1 MSVYSRVPI
10 VKPGRNKFKGL
21 SHNFRNTIN
30 IGELHLSC
38 RPIEMVPGDSMDFS
52 QVTSVELQPL
62 VHPFKGDLF
71 YESWAF
77 FVSNR
82 ICQYDNV
89 YEPEQPTNEPEFE
102 DILLDSANQARSL
115 PIPILENALGNNTDV
130 PSYLSETGF
139 PRNGLVQNN
148 IEKFKICAYPY
159 RGIDLIFK
167 EYFRDENLQPLSE
180 LEFLSGLPSGG
191 PAQYEGFYLINY
203 KKDRFTGASLSPQ
216 KGNPV
221 KLPISGTSYLTTSP
235 DVRNHFTMFS
245 AAVGTDYGIAKYRDG
260 AVQTSLAPFDVDS
273 ADHATDLQ
281 DNFDS
286 VMEHRYQV
294 NYDDDLFIYIENLR
308 LANKLQRWNERNM
321 ITGTRSK
328 EYYLANYGIAPS
340 DETLQRPAM
349 IGHIKTPVIVN
360 SVLQHEETEDT
371 PLGYKAG
378 NGGAIQSTHFG
389 RWTAKEFGWV
399 LILSALRPRA
409 NYQNQIDRN
418 LIKTSVWDFFNKIF
432 EGLGQEEIYN
442 CEVDALHCDLSNEPA
457 PGESPLDVWGYTDRY
472 NYMREMQDLTTGQ
485 LIQENTPQ
493 SLPAYATVR
502 KFSSLPSLSD
512 VFIQVDP
519 SEYDYLFAVPHDNLN
534 HAIVSTYNQ
543 ITAYRPL
550 SKYAHP
556 SIA

>member
-10 VKPGRNKFKGL
+10 YKPGRNKFRGL

-30 IGELHLSC
+30 IGEIHLSC
-38 RPIEMVPGDSMDFS
+38 RPIEMVPGDTMDFS

-89 YEPEQPTNEPEFE
+89 YEPEVLTNEPEFE
-102 DILLDSANQARSL
+102 DILLDSANNSRSL
-115 PIPILENALGNNTDV
+115 PIPILSNVGAPGGEIPV
-130 PSYLSETGF
+130 FSYLSETGF
-139 PRNGLVQNN
+139 PQESRFQTYL
-148 IEKFKICAYPY
+148 ETYKICAYPF

-167 EYFRDENLQPLSE
+167 EYFRDENLQQD
-180 LEFLSGLPSGG
+180 LEFLSGVPSSSTRF
-191 PAQYEGFYLINY
+191 YEGFYLINY

-221 KLPISGTSYLTTSP
+221 RLPISGVSHLTKNP
-235 DVRNHFTMFS
+235 DVHDAYKLFTHDNS
-245 AAVGTDYGIAKYRDG
+245 LPYGDAAYRHG
-260 AVQTSLAPFDVDS
+260 GGLASPFYVANESFVDNLN
-273 ADHATDLQ
+273 AD
-281 DNFDS
+281 FDE
-286 VMEHRYQV
+286 VMTERYQV
-294 NYDDDLFIYIENLR
+294 NYNDDLFIYIENFR
-308 LANKLQRWNERNM
+308 LADKLQRWNERNM
-321 ITGTRSK
+321 ITGTRAK

-360 SVLQHEETEDT
+360 SVLQHEETQDT

-378 NGGAIQSTHFG
+378 NGGTVQSTHFG

-399 LILSALRPRA
+399 IVLSALRPRA
-409 NYQNQIDRN
+409 NYQNQVDRS
-418 LIKTSVWDFFNKIF
+418 LIKTSVWDFYNKIF

-442 CEVDALHCDLSNEPA
+442 CEVDAYHSDYSDEPA
-457 PGESPLDVWGYTDRY
+457 AGSSPLDVWGYTDRY

-485 LIQENTPQ
+485 LLQEDSPL

-502 KFSSLPSLSD
+502 KFGNLPSLSEE
-512 VFIQVDP
+512 FIRVNP
-519 SEYDYLFAVPHDNLN
+519 SEYDYLFAVSHDNLN
-534 HAIVSTYNQ
+534 HAIVSTFNQ

-550 SKYAHP
+550 RKYAHP
-556 SIA
+556 SLV

>member
-10 VKPGRNKFKGL
+10 TKPGRNKFKGL

-30 IGELHLSC
+30 IGEIHLSC
-38 RPIEMVPGDSMDFS
+38 RPIEMVPGDTMDFS
-52 QVTSVELQPL
+52 QVSSVELQPL

-89 YEPEQPTNEPEFE
+89 YEPQTPTNEPEFE
-102 DILLDSANQARSL
+102 DILLDSANNAKSL
-115 PIPILENALGNNTDV
+115 PIPILPDGGVNVSNFYRNYISEAGIPNKIDQSV
-130 PSYLSETGF
+130 LS
-139 PRNGLVQNN
+139 L
-148 IEKFKICAYPY
+148 FKICAYPF

-167 EYFRDENLQPLSE
+167 EYFRDENLQTLGSYD
-180 LEFLSGLPSGG
+180 FLAGLPNGG
-191 PAQYEGFYLINY
+191 PPYYQDFYLINY

-221 KLPISGTSYLTTSP
+221 RLPISGTSYLTTDP

-245 AAVGTDYGIAKYRDG
+245 AATGTDYGQASYRDG
-260 AVQTSLAPFDVDS
+260 VVQTSLAPFRVSS
-273 ADHATDLQ
+273 ADHAEDLQ
-281 DNFDS
+281 TNFDS
-286 VMEHRYQV
+286 VMEHRYSI

-308 LANKLQRWNERNM
+308 LANKLQKWNERNM

-328 EYYLANYGIAPS
+328 EYYLANYGIAPT

-349 IGHIKTPVIVN
+349 IGHIKTPVIIN

-378 NGGAIQSTHFG
+378 NGGTVQTTHFG
-389 RWTAKEFGWV
+389 KWTAKEFGWV
-399 LILSALRPRA
+399 IILSALRPRA

-442 CEVDALHCDLSNEPA
+442 CEVDALHCDTSETPA
-457 PGESPLDVWGYTDRY
+457 PGEAPLDVWGYTDRY
-472 NYMREMQDLTTGQ
+472 NHMREMQDLTTGQ
-485 LIQENTPQ
+485 LLREDSPQ
-493 SLPAYATVR
+493 SLPAYAVVR
-502 KFSSLPSLSD
+502 KFSNLPSLSSN
-512 VFIQVDP
+512 FIQVNP
-519 SEYDYLFAVPHDNLN
+519 SEYDYLFAVPHNNLD

-556 SIA
+556 SLA

>member
-10 VKPGRNKFKGL
+10 YKPGRNKFRGL

-30 IGELHLSC
+30 IGEIHLSC
-38 RPIEMVPGDSMDFS
+38 RPIEMVPGDTMDFS

-89 YEPEQPTNEPEFE
+89 YEPEVLTNEPEFE
-102 DILLDSANQARSL
+102 DILLDSANNSRSL
-115 PIPILENALGNNTDV
+115 PIPILSNVGSPGGEIPV
-130 PSYLSETGF
+130 FSYLSETGF
-139 PRNGLVQNN
+139 PQESRFQTYL
-148 IEKFKICAYPY
+148 ETYKICAYPF

-167 EYFRDENLQPLSE
+167 EYFRDENLQQD
-180 LEFLSGLPSGG
+180 LEFLSGVPSTSTRF
-191 PAQYEGFYLINY
+191 YEGFYLINY

-221 KLPISGTSYLTTSP
+221 RLPISGVSHLTKNP
-235 DVRNHFTMFS
+235 DVHDAYKLFTHDNS
-245 AAVGTDYGIAKYRDG
+245 LPYGDAAYRHG
-260 AVQTSLAPFDVDS
+260 GGLASPFYVANESFVDNLN
-273 ADHATDLQ
+273 AD
-281 DNFDS
+281 FDE
-286 VMEHRYQV
+286 VMTKRYQV
-294 NYDDDLFIYIENLR
+294 NYNDDLFIYIENFR
-308 LANKLQRWNERNM
+308 LADKLQRWNERNM
-321 ITGTRSK
+321 ITGTRAK

-360 SVLQHEETEDT
+360 SVLQHEETQDT

-378 NGGAIQSTHFG
+378 NGGTVQSTHFG

-399 LILSALRPRA
+399 IVLSALRPRA
-409 NYQNQIDRN
+409 NYQNQVDRS
-418 LIKTSVWDFFNKIF
+418 LIKTSVWDFYNKIF

-442 CEVDALHCDLSNEPA
+442 CEVDAYHSDYSDEPA
-457 PGESPLDVWGYTDRY
+457 AGSSPLDVWGYTDRY

-485 LIQENTPQ
+485 LLQEDSPL

-502 KFSSLPSLSD
+502 KFGNLPSLSEE
-512 VFIQVDP
+512 FIRVNP
-519 SEYDYLFAVPHDNLN
+519 SEYDYLFAVSHDNLN
-534 HAIVSTYNQ
+534 HAIVSTFNQ

-550 SKYAHP
+550 RKYAHP
-556 SIA
+556 SLV

>member
-10 VKPGRNKFKGL
+10 YKPGRNKFLGL

-30 IGELHLSC
+30 IGEIHLSC
-38 RPIEMVPGDSMDFS
+38 RPIEMVPGDTMDFS

-62 VHPFKGDLF
+62 VHPFKGDLY

-89 YEPEQPTNEPEFE
+89 YEPEVLTNEPEFE
-102 DILLDSANQARSL
+102 DILLDSANNSRSL
-115 PIPILENALGNNTDV
+115 PIPILSNVGAPGGEL
-130 PSYLSETGF
+130 PILSYLSETGF
-139 PRNGLVQNN
+139 PQEYRFQTYL
-148 IEKFKICAYPY
+148 EAYKICAYPF

-167 EYFRDENLQPLSE
+167 EYFRDENLQQD
-180 LEFLSGLPSGG
+180 LEFLSGVPSRSTRFY
-191 PAQYEGFYLINY
+191 QGFYLINY

-221 KLPISGTSYLTTSP
+221 RLPISGTSYLTTDP

-245 AAVGTDYGIAKYRDG
+245 AASGEDYGTASYRDG
-260 AVQTSLAPFDVDS
+260 VVQTSLAPFSVS
-273 ADHATDLQ
+273 TADHAEDLQ

-286 VMEHRYQV
+286 VMENRYSV
-294 NYDDDLFIYIENLR
+294 NYDDDLYIYIENLR

-321 ITGTRSK
+321 ITGTRAK

-349 IGHIKTPVIVN
+349 IGHIKTPVIIN
-360 SVLQHEETEDT
+360 SVLQHEETQDT

-378 NGGAIQSTHFG
+378 NGGTVQSTHFG

-399 LILSALRPRA
+399 IVLSALRPRA
-409 NYQNQIDRN
+409 NYQNQVDRS
-418 LIKTSVWDFFNKIF
+418 LIKTSAWDFYNKIF

-442 CEVDALHCDLSNEPA
+442 CEVDAYHSDYSDEPA
-457 PGESPLDVWGYTDRY
+457 AGSSPLDVWGYTDRY

-485 LIQENTPQ
+485 LLQEDSPL

-502 KFSSLPSLSD
+502 KFENLPSLSEE
-512 VFIQVDP
+512 FIQVNP
-519 SEYDYLFAVPHDNLN
+519 SEYDYLFAVSHDYLN
-534 HAIVSTYNQ
+534 HAIVSTFNQ

-550 SKYAHP
+550 RKYAQP
-556 SIA
+556 SLV

>member
-10 VKPGRNKFKGL
+10 YKPGRNKFRGL

-30 IGELHLSC
+30 IGEIHLSC
-38 RPIEMVPGDSMDFS
+38 RPIEMVPGDTMDFS

-89 YEPEQPTNEPEFE
+89 YEPEVLTNEPEFE
-102 DILLDSANQARSL
+102 DILLDSANNSRSL
-115 PIPILENALGNNTDV
+115 PIPILSNVGSPGGEIPV
-130 PSYLSETGF
+130 FSYLSETGF
-139 PRNGLVQNN
+139 PQESRFQTYL
-148 IEKFKICAYPY
+148 ETYKICAYPF

-167 EYFRDENLQPLSE
+167 EYFRDENLQQD
-180 LEFLSGLPSGG
+180 LEFLSGVPSSSTRF
-191 PAQYEGFYLINY
+191 YEGFYLINY

-221 KLPISGTSYLTTSP
+221 RLPISGVSHLTKNP
-235 DVRNHFTMFS
+235 DVHDAYKLFTHDNS
-245 AAVGTDYGIAKYRDG
+245 LPYGDAAYRHG
-260 AVQTSLAPFDVDS
+260 GGLASPFYVANESFVDNLN
-273 ADHATDLQ
+273 AD
-281 DNFDS
+281 FDE
-286 VMEHRYQV
+286 VMTERYQV
-294 NYDDDLFIYIENLR
+294 NYNDDLFIYIENFR
-308 LANKLQRWNERNM
+308 LADKLQRWNERNM
-321 ITGTRSK
+321 ITGTRAK

-360 SVLQHEETEDT
+360 SVLQHEETQDT

-378 NGGAIQSTHFG
+378 NGGTVQSTHFG

-399 LILSALRPRA
+399 IVLSALRPRA
-409 NYQNQIDRN
+409 NYQNQVDRS
-418 LIKTSVWDFFNKIF
+418 LIKTSVWDFYNKIF

-442 CEVDALHCDLSNEPA
+442 CEVDAYHSDYSDEPA
-457 PGESPLDVWGYTDRY
+457 AGSSPLDVWGYTDRY

-485 LIQENTPQ
+485 LLQEDSPL

-502 KFSSLPSLSD
+502 KFGNLPSLSEE
-512 VFIQVDP
+512 FIRVNP
-519 SEYDYLFAVPHDNLN
+519 SEYDYLFAVSHDNLN
-534 HAIVSTYNQ
+534 HAIVSTFNQ

-550 SKYAHP
+550 RKYAHP
-556 SIA
+556 SLV